1 MENFPIIY
9 EERVKVLE
17 ELTRRISDIELNKQ
31 THNLPLLKELMKLI
45 LLEKKKEILRIIKED
60 SFLENFFLIKALS
73 HENKR
78 LLYKTVY

>member
-9 EERVKVLE
+9 EERVKILE
-17 ELTRRISDIELNKQ
+17 EIKGKMTDIELNKQ

-60 SFLENFFLIKALS
+60 SFLENFFLIKTLS

-78 LLYKTVY
+78 SL

>member
-9 EERVKVLE
+9 EERVKILE
-17 ELTRRISDIELNKQ
+17 ELTEKLSIIESNKQ
-31 THNLPLLKELMKLI
+31 TKNFLLLKELMKQI

-73 HENKR
+73 QENKR
-78 LLYKTVY
+78 